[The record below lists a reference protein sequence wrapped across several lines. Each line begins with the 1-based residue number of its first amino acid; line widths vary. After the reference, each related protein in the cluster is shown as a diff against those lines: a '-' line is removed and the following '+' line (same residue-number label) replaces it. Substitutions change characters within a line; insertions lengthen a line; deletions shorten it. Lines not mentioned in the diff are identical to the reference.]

1 VRDGNADG
9 VGVAADGIEITG
21 HALRQTLDG
30 LQETEMNVNA
40 GARLDRLPVSGFHKR
55 IMWLIGIGMFFDGFD
70 IYVASTV
77 LGATLQSGFST
88 LGQNALFVS
97 LTFFGMMLGSLATG
111 FLGDRFGRRF
121 TYQTNLM
128 VFGIA
133 SLGAALAPNMM
144 VLIAFRF
151 VMGLGLGAENVV
163 GYSTLTEFAPPAS
176 RGKMQ
181 GLMAVFVVSGLPV
194 AGLIGLFLIPAMGWR
209 AMFVLGGIG
218 AIGVWYARK
227 SLPESPRWLESVG
240 RHQDAEVI
248 LSKIETEVKAEH
260 GGTLPAP
267 SPKPSVA
274 PSRALGSLFTGAMLP
289 RMIVGC
295 VTLVVI
301 NTLLYGFV
309 TWLPTFFVHQGFSI
323 AKSFGYALVM
333 SIGAPIGSGIG
344 ALTAD
349 RWGRKP
355 TIIGASFLAIIF
367 GAIYPFVS
375 NPVMLPVVGLLLV
388 IPIYVLVALLF
399 AIYVP
404 ELFPTE
410 VRLRASGICNT
421 LGRGA
426 TIVTP
431 FIVVALFGHYGV
443 VGVLALM
450 IGLLAIQIVVVA
462 WLGVEPTGQR
472 LEDIQPTDAPARLDV
487 GADTRVSPLK

>member
-1 VRDGNADG
+1 
-9 VGVAADGIEITG
+9 
-21 HALRQTLDG
+21 
-30 LQETEMNVNA
+30 MSVNA
-40 GARLDRLPVSGFHKR
+40 GARLDRLPMSGFHRR

-77 LGATLQSGFST
+77 LGATLKSGFST
-88 LGQNALFVS
+88 LGENALFVS
-97 LTFFGMMLGSLATG
+97 LTFLGMMIGSLATG
-111 FLGDRFGRRF
+111 FLGDRYGRRF
-121 TYQTNLM
+121 TYQTNLV
-128 VFGIA
+128 VFGLA
-133 SLGAALAPNMM
+133 SLGAAVAPNMA
-144 VLIAFRF
+144 VLIACRF

-176 RGKMQ
+176 RGKLQ

-194 AGLIGLFLIPAMGWR
+194 AGLIGLTLIPSFGWR

-218 AIGVWYARK
+218 ALGVWYARK

-240 RHQDAEVI
+240 RHDEADAILRRIEQEVMA
-248 LSKIETEVKAEH
+248 SRPGKP
-260 GGTLPAP
+260 LPPP
-267 SPKPSVA
+267 SARPTVQR
-274 PSRALGSLFTGAMLP
+274 SRALGSLFAGAMLP

-333 SIGAPIGSGIG
+333 SLGAPVGSAIG

-349 RWGRKP
+349 RWGRKS
-355 TIIGASFLAIIF
+355 TIVISSLIAIVF

-375 NPVMLPVVGLLLV
+375 NPVLLPIVGLLLV

-431 FIVVALFGHYGV
+431 FIVVALFGRYGI

-462 WLGVEPTGQR
+462 WLGVEPTGQG
-472 LEDIQPTDAPARLDV
+472 LEDIQPTGARALHEVGPDA
-487 GADTRVSPLK
+487 RVSPLK

>member
-1 VRDGNADG
+1 
-9 VGVAADGIEITG
+9 
-21 HALRQTLDG
+21 
-30 LQETEMNVNA
+30 MNVNA
-40 GARLDRLPVSGFHKR
+40 GARLDRLPMSGFHRR

-77 LGATLQSGFST
+77 LGATLKSGFST
-88 LGQNALFVS
+88 LGENALFVS
-97 LTFFGMMLGSLATG
+97 LTFLGMMIGSLATG
-111 FLGDRFGRRF
+111 FLGDRYGRRF
-121 TYQTNLM
+121 TYQTNL
-128 VFGIA
+128 VIFGVA
-133 SLGAALAPNMM
+133 SLGAALAPTMT
-144 VLIAFRF
+144 VLIACRF
-151 VMGLGLGAENVV
+151 VMGVGLGAENVV

-176 RGKMQ
+176 RGRLQ

-194 AGLIGLFLIPAMGWR
+194 AGLIGLVLIPSFGWR

-218 AIGVWYARK
+218 ALGVWYARK

-240 RHQDAEVI
+240 RHADADAI
-248 LSKIETEVKAEH
+248 LLKIEQQVTDEKGA
-260 GGTLPAP
+260 LPP
-267 SPKPSVA
+267 PVSRPQIQ
-274 PSRALGSLFTGAMLP
+274 PSRELASLFAGAMLP

-333 SIGAPIGSGIG
+333 SLGAPVGSAIG

-349 RWGRKP
+349 KWGRKP
-355 TIIGASFLAIIF
+355 TIIGASLFAILF

-375 NPVMLPVVGLLLV
+375 NAVLLPIVGLLLV

-399 AIYVP
+399 AIYIP

-431 FIVVALFGHYGV
+431 FIVVALFAHYGV

-472 LEDIQPTDAPARLDV
+472 LEDIRPTTGLDEHTL
-487 GADTRVSPLK
+487 GADAHASPLK

>member
-1 VRDGNADG
+1 
-9 VGVAADGIEITG
+9 
-21 HALRQTLDG
+21 
-30 LQETEMNVNA
+30 MSVNA
-40 GARLDRLPVSGFHKR
+40 GARLDRLPMSGFHRR

-77 LGATLQSGFST
+77 LGATLKSGFST

-97 LTFFGMMLGSLATG
+97 LTFLGMMIGSLATG

-121 TYQTNLM
+121 TYQSNLM
-128 VFGIA
+128 VFGLA
-133 SLGAALAPNMM
+133 SLGAALAPNMA
-144 VLIAFRF
+144 VLIACRF

-176 RGKMQ
+176 RGKLQ

-194 AGLIGLFLIPAMGWR
+194 AGLIGLVLIPLLGWR
-209 AMFVLGGIG
+209 GMFVLGGIG

-227 SLPESPRWLESVG
+227 SLPESPRWLESAG
-240 RHQDAEVI
+240 RNEEAEAI
-248 LSKIETEVKAEH
+248 LATIEHSVMAEH
-260 GGTLPAP
+260 GGVPLPAP
-267 SPKPSVA
+267 SIKPVTA
-274 PSRALGSLFTGAMLP
+274 PSRELGSLFTGAMLP

-333 SIGAPIGSGIG
+333 SLGAPVGSAIG

-355 TIIGASFLAIIF
+355 TIIGASLLAIVF
-367 GAIYPFVS
+367 GAVYPFVGS
-375 NPVMLPVVGLLLV
+375 EVMLPIVGLLLV

-431 FIVVALFGHYGV
+431 FIVVALFAHDGV

-450 IGLLAIQIVVVA
+450 IGLLAVQIVVVA

-472 LEDIQPTDAPARLDV
+472 LEDIQPAGADTRRDV
-487 GADTRVSPLK
+487 GADARVSPLK